1 MLLRP
6 LEFALNQ
13 ALSADIDSKAKLKQF
28 EQRSIHLDITDFK
41 LSFYI
46 RFENAT
52 LILADGR
59 DKTADLMIA
68 ADSAALIK
76 VARNPDNLFSAQI
89 KILGDVQFAK
99 QLQDWLNGFDFDWEA
114 QLAKVTGDTMAYP
127 IAQCLRQGFG
137 WLNDSADSF
146 QQSLAEY
153 LREESRLLP
162 DKAET
167 NRFMQDVDSLQASV
181 DRLEARIQ
189 RLQKK
194 HPQDKS

>member
-1 MLLRP
+1 MPLRP

-13 ALSADIDSKAKLKQF
+13 ALSADADSQAKLHQF
-28 EQRSIHLDITDFK
+28 EQRSIHLDITDFQVSIFIQFK
-41 LSFYI
+41 
-46 RFENAT
+46 NAS
-52 LILADGR
+52 LKLADGR

-114 QLAKVTGDTMAYP
+114 QLAKVTGDTLAYP
-127 IAQCLRQGFG
+127 IAQGLRQGFG
-137 WLNDSADSF
+137 WLNSSADSF
-146 QQSLAEY
+146 QKSLAEY

-167 NRFMQDVDSLQASV
+167 DRFMQDIDSLQAAA

-194 HPQDKS
+194 HPQDKA

>member
-13 ALSADIDSKAKLKQF
+13 ALSADADSQAKLNQF
-28 EQRSIHLDITDFK
+28 DGRSIHLDITDFQ
-41 LSFYI
+41 LSVLI
-46 RFENAT
+46 RFDNQSVQ
-52 LILADGR
+52 LSDGR
-59 DKTADLMIA
+59 DQSADLMIA

-76 VARNPDNLFSAQI
+76 VARNPENLFSAQI

-99 QLQDWLNGFDFDWEA
+99 QLQDWLDGFDFDWEA
-114 QLAKVTGDTMAYP
+114 QLAKVTGDTLAYP
-127 IAQCLRQGFG
+127 IAQGLRQGFG

-167 NRFMQDVDSLQASV
+167 NRFMQQVDTLQAAV

-189 RLQKK
+189 RLAKTQ
-194 HPQDKS
+194 QDKS

>member
-6 LEFALNQ
+6 LEFALNR
-13 ALSADIDSKAKLKQF
+13 ALAADADSQAKLNQF
-28 EQRSIHLDITDFK
+28 EQRSIHLDITDLR
-41 LSFYI
+41 LSVFI
-46 RFENAT
+46 QFENSS
-52 LILADGR
+52 LKLADGR
-59 DKTADLMIA
+59 DKTADLMIT
-68 ADSAALIK
+68 ADSAALIN

-99 QLQDWLNGFDFDWEA
+99 KLQDWLNGFDFDWEA
-114 QLAKVTGDTMAYP
+114 QLAKVTGDTLAYP
-127 IAQCLRQGFG
+127 IAQGLRQGFG
-137 WLNDSADSF
+137 WLNASALSF

-167 NRFMQDVDSLQASV
+167 DRFMQKVDSLQAAV

-189 RLQKK
+189 RLQNK
-194 HPQDKS
+194 HHQDKA

>member
-13 ALSADIDSKAKLKQF
+13 TLAADADSQAKLNQF
-28 EQRSIHLDITDFK
+28 EQRSIHLDITDFR
-41 LSFYI
+41 LSVFI
-46 RFENAT
+46 QFESAS
-52 LILADGR
+52 LKLADGR

-68 ADSAALIK
+68 ADSAALIN

-89 KILGDVQFAK
+89 RILGDVQFAK

-114 QLAKVTGDTMAYP
+114 QLAKVSGDTLAYP
-127 IAQCLRQGFG
+127 IAQGLRQGFG
-137 WLNDSADSF
+137 WLNDSANSF

-167 NRFMQDVDSLQASV
+167 DRFMQDVDSLQAAV

-189 RLQKK
+189 RQHKK
-194 HPQDKS
+194 HPQDKV